1 MNWKQI
7 FNKYSS
13 NIIEFKKL
21 HSSYEFALQQ
31 TNQQIRVNVW
41 ENNNGTFTGWANYSI
56 QNQSQAI
63 PYRSITQQKT
73 PEDALDDAING
84 ILTYYQPPYN
94 QIKFI
99 SEQYY

>member
-7 FNKYSS
+7 FNKNNP

-21 HSSYEFALQQ
+21 HSSYEFTLQQ

-41 ENNNGTFTGWANYSI
+41 ENNNGTFTGFTNYSI
-56 QNQSQAI
+56 QNSSQAS
-63 PYRSITQQKT
+63 PYRSITPQKT
-73 PEDALDDAING
+73 PEDALDDAIKG
-84 ILTYYQPPYN
+84 IMTYYQPSYN

-99 SEQYY
+99 QEKYY